1 MMRRRLLALMLVG
14 AGALAGGCSEDA
26 DSTAPRETPVT
37 NVRVIS
43 VRADTLTLMSRL
55 PATVEAKRRTV
66 LSFREGGTVAAVEAD
81 LGDVVTPDDVLA
93 RLDTDLLEAARVEA
107 DAGLKFQR
115 YNYERAQQLFE
126 EGSISEQAFYAAE
139 YDWKRAASNAQ
150 SVRERLEDAV
160 LRPIY
165 PGVVAARHVEAGD
178 VVPPGAPAFEVV
190 QTDTV
195 KLSVW
200 VPETE
205 IADYETGRSVRVE
218 LDALSGRRLTGA
230 VSRIGPAADPARRVF
245 PMEVLLPNPEGDV
258 RAGMVGRVE
267 TVRRT
272 FRNVVVVP
280 REAVVQRQEGPV
292 AFVLEDGAARLRR
305 LDLGASEGNRVVVR
319 GGISFGDRVVV
330 SGGRDLID
338 GEAVL
343 VEGAGG

>member
-1 MMRRRLLALMLVG
+1 M
-14 AGALAGGCSEDA
+14 
-26 DSTAPRETPVT
+26 
-37 NVRVIS
+37 
-43 VRADTLTLMSRL
+43 
-55 PATVEAKRRTV
+55 
-66 LSFREGGTVAAVEAD
+66 
-81 LGDVVTPDDVLA
+81 
-93 RLDTDLLEAARVEA
+93 
-107 DAGLKFQR
+107 
-115 YNYERAQQLFE
+115 
-126 EGSISEQAFYAAE
+126 
-139 YDWKRAASNAQ
+139 
-150 SVRERLEDAV
+150 
-160 LRPIY
+160 
-165 PGVVAARHVEAGD
+165 
-178 VVPPGAPAFEVV
+178 VPPGAPAFEVV